1 MTADGIA
8 TAMMVLG
15 PEKGIELAKTVGVD
29 VMFLDLTKDGML
41 TEQSIGVFAAEQA
54 SPTKNP

>member
-1 MTADGIA
+1 
-8 TAMMVLG
+8 MMVLG

>member
-1 MTADGIA
+1 MTADGLA

-29 VMFLDLTKDGML
+29 VMFLDLTQDGLL
-41 TEQSIGVFAAEQA
+41 TEQSIGAFAAEQTT
-54 SPTKNP
+54 PTKNP